1 MESFYNQIMSN
12 RVSYFYDSDVG
23 SFYYGPEHPMKPFR
37 IKMTHQLIL
46 SYGLYKKM
54 SVYQP
59 HRATDLEM
67 AAFHS
72 HDYIEHLKRAAPSL
86 VSGAGIETQHKF
98 NVGENDCPCFPGLYE
113 FSQISA
119 GGSLDAAIKL
129 NHKSAD
135 ICINWAGGLHHAKK
149 MEASGFC
156 YVNDIVLAIL
166 ELLKYHNRVLYIDID
181 VHHGD
186 GVEEAF
192 YCTNRVM
199 TVSFHRYGDFFPG
212 TGDVKDIGHG
222 EGQYY
227 ALNVPLNSGIDDDS
241 YYHLFKTIMEEVRQ
255 KYRPDAVVIQ
265 CGADS
270 LAYDRLGTYNTTI
283 RGHGNCVKLI
293 KSWGLPM
300 LVLGGGGYTI
310 KNVARC
316 WANETAICLNTELDD
331 NIPMNDFYEFY
342 GNDFKLNFKPKDE
355 PNHNT
360 KEYLDF
366 IQTKCLSNL
375 KALEGAPSV
384 GIQDYIPTDFFPED
398 NVEQMQYHKAE
409 HQSEY

>member
-1 MESFYNQIMSN
+1 
-12 RVSYFYDSDVG
+12 
-23 SFYYGPEHPMKPFR
+23 
-37 IKMTHQLIL
+37 MT
-46 SYGLYKKM
+46 
-54 SVYQP
+54 
-59 HRATDLEM
+59 
-67 AAFHS
+67 AFHS
-72 HDYIEHLKRAAPSL
+72 QDYIEHLKRAAPAL
-86 VSGAGIETQHKF
+86 VTNNYHPEHKF
-98 NVGENDCPCFPGLYE
+98 NVGENDCPCFPGLFE
-113 FSQISA
+113 FCQISA

-129 NHKSAD
+129 NHKSSD

-166 ELLKYHNRVLYIDID
+166 ELLKYHNRVLYVDID

-212 TGDVKDIGHG
+212 TGDVKDTGHG
-222 EGQYY
+222 EGQYFT
-227 ALNVPLNSGIDDDS
+227 LNVPLNEGIDDDS
-241 YYHLFKTIMEEVRQ
+241 YFELFKTVMEEVRQ

-270 LAYDRLGTYNTTI
+270 LAYDRLGNYNTTI
-283 RGHGNCVKLI
+283 RNHGNCVRLI
-293 KSWGLPM
+293 KSWCLPL

-316 WANETAICLNTELDD
+316 WAYETGICLGQELDD

-342 GNDFKLNFKPKDE
+342 GNDFKLHFKPKDT
-355 PNHNT
+355 PNLNS

-384 GIQDYIPTDFFPED
+384 GI
-398 NVEQMQYHKAE
+398 
-409 HQSEY
+409 